1 MTVRLASA
9 LSDQPPSWSAEHLY
23 FPLSLGTSL
32 LITIL
37 PFANTETRPSCL
49 IGSPPLSHDIFDG
62 GFEVALQFSIALSSS
77 FSVWLWGLTVIW
89 GCSENNVTSMFL
101 REIDHKQYNTI
112 EEYSKAPQE
121 SSTLHVH
128 HNQGFWYFVRS
139 QSRKFQ
145 VILWNL
151 SKFTKTHKILQNLQA
166 ILPNHVN
173 TT

>member
-37 PFANTETRPSCL
+37 PFANTETRRSCL

-101 REIDHKQYNTI
+101 REIDQVNRKLVFCLIRNTI
-112 EEYSKAPQE
+112 LLKSIQK
-121 SSTLHVH
+121 H
-128 HNQGFWYFVRS
+128 HRRVPHYMYIIIRAS
-139 QSRKFQ
+139 D
-145 VILWNL
+145 ILCDHRAANF
-151 SKFTKTHKILQNLQA
+151 K
-166 ILPNHVN
+166 
-173 TT
+173 